1 MYVITG
7 GAGFIGS
14 NTAAAIEA
22 EGLGDI
28 VVSDRLRNKNKW
40 RNVSKRMLYNIV
52 FPEET
57 IDFLSAHES
66 KVQAVIHFGSV
77 SSPLETD
84 VDMIVRNNI
93 RTTWDLWR
101 WCVSHQVPFVY
112 ASSAAVYGNGEN
124 GFSDDFST
132 GALAKLRPLSAFA
145 WSKLLI
151 DRKIA
156 QTIEQDKKTPPQWVG
171 LRFFNLYGPNEY
183 HKGVHQSV
191 IPQIYAQAKAGRLF
205 PLFKS
210 ERPDYADGEQKR
222 DFMWIDDCVDVVVW
236 FLKHPHISGLFNVGT
251 GTARS
256 YLDVLKSVYAAMGK
270 KPETDFM
277 PLPDNLKERYQY
289 FTQADVSKL
298 RAVGYDKPFTALE
311 DGVARYV
318 RDYLATNDIYK

>member
-57 IDFLSAHES
+57 VDFLNAHES

-84 VDMIVRNNI
+84 VDLIVRNNI

-101 WCVSHQVPFVY
+101 WCVAHQVPFVY

-132 GALAKLRPLSAFA
+132 EALAKLRPLSAFA

-191 IPQIYAQAKAGRLF
+191 VPQIYAQAKAGRLF
-205 PLFKS
+205 PLFRS

-222 DFMWIDDCVDVVVW
+222 DFMWIDDCVDVIVW
-236 FLKHPHISGLFNVGT
+236 FLKHPHVSGLFNVGT

-256 YLDVLKSVYAAMGK
+256 YLDVLNAVYAAIGE